1 MSKKPKSKQ
10 PTCKSYNSV
19 KRATCDPIFPLQLH
33 SFNSIAQHLQ
43 PFLQLYQTD
52 KPMLPFLADDMHIM
66 LKALMKRFLKSE
78 ILKGADSLVKLVKLD
93 VKAHENHLSHSKI
106 DVGFAADK
114 KLKELYASKKIND
127 RQILQYRVEVKDF
140 LVAVV
145 SKILEKSPAKY
156 SIVRNLRCLKPS
168 VMADKPDEAKK
179 MFRRILSSLNH
190 VNQVTDQ
197 KCDAIANQ
205 FDEFI
210 DTVVPGLLSQ
220 FNEFDKT
227 KDRLGTLLYSHLSP
241 KKEFASLW
249 SVISKLL
256 LLSHGQATVER
267 GFSINRQ
274 VEVENLADESYI
286 ALRFIIDTVNA
297 LGGNVLD
304 VPMTPELMSSVQG
317 AHRRYKSSLEKKQK
331 ERVNEERVL
340 KRKRE
345 EEAIDVLKKKKKMLE
360 DDIKSLNTAS
370 DDLATKA
377 TKCVKSDEMRAL
389 LNKSVSFRNTVKE
402 KQTELDKLAVEISDF
417 SKKK

>member
-1 MSKKPKSKQ
+1 M
-10 PTCKSYNSV
+10 
-19 KRATCDPIFPLQLH
+19 
-33 SFNSIAQHLQ
+33 
-43 PFLQLYQTD
+43 
-52 KPMLPFLADDMHIM
+52 
-66 LKALMKRFLKSE
+66 
-78 ILKGADSLVKLVKLD
+78 
-93 VKAHENHLSHSKI
+93 
-106 DVGFAADK
+106 
-114 KLKELYASKKIND
+114 
-127 RQILQYRVEVKDF
+127 
-140 LVAVV
+140 
-145 SKILEKSPAKY
+145 
-156 SIVRNLRCLKPS
+156 
-168 VMADKPDEAKK
+168 
-179 MFRRILSSLNH
+179 
-190 VNQVTDQ
+190 
-197 KCDAIANQ
+197 
-205 FDEFI
+205 
-210 DTVVPGLLSQ
+210 
-220 FNEFDKT
+220 
-227 KDRLGTLLYSHLSP
+227 
-241 KKEFASLW
+241 
-249 SVISKLL
+249 
-256 LLSHGQATVER
+256 SHGQATVER